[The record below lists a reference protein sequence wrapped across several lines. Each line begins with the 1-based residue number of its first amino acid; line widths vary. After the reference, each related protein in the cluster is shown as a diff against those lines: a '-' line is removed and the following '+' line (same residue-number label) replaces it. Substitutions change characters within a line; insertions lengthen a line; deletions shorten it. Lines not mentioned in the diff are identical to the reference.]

1 MADATIPPV
10 LERVDDSSADTGVR
24 GPTSPDDLP
33 SPGDV
38 LEERYRVVGEL
49 GSGGMG
55 VVYRAEHLRLRRH
68 VAIKMLRQPF
78 SGAQDLR
85 PRFEREARALAA
97 LSHPNIVIV
106 TDYGVHAGRPF
117 LAMELVEGR
126 TLRTIVDEGLTDVDR
141 AVDIARQLLEGVA
154 FAHHCGL
161 VHRDIK
167 PSNVLLSPLEGGRE
181 LVKILDFGF
190 AKFVEGESEHGTI
203 TRSAIGFGT
212 PAYIPPEQATGGTT
226 DARTDVYSLGV
237 VLFELLTGKQP
248 FEGEMAELIHK
259 HLVEPVP
266 RIADA
271 RPGIFFAP
279 ELQDIIDRAMAKK
292 KDDRFDDASVM
303 LAALRAVNDPSGLA
317 ELPPGVLDA
326 PIDAHAPTV
335 RPASV
340 SRSQLSLPALREVYR
355 QKRGGGLPWLLAIA
369 MLAAIG
375 VGVYLAW
382 PGEVEEHTNAVTA
395 AAASAAREAGER
407 IRHRQVAGAAAEQA
421 AEATGE
427 QSGEIAEGADDTV
440 AADEA
445 GAAEPGGEPAAEASA
460 DDGAETTQDEAT
472 QDDGAVLAD
481 AVAAEGAA
489 AEADLEPEQSAVAR
503 DPWATAPVPREP
515 ARLRRRVYGRGQVT
529 DAILRQLRQYARDNS
544 ADARPSLLLGEAYM
558 RKGWSQDALERY
570 ELAYSISADARHD
583 ARMLRNLVR
592 IVAEVPG
599 LAPRTSDDIKR
610 MYGAE
615 AREAIDDALGSRNLE
630 DEAIRRLRALRRQLP
645 RS

>member
-1 MADATIPPV
+1 
-10 LERVDDSSADTGVR
+10 
-24 GPTSPDDLP
+24 
-33 SPGDV
+33 V

-97 LSHPNIVIV
+97 LSHPNVVIV

-271 RPGIFFAP
+271 RPGISFAP

-292 KDDRFDDASVM
+292 KDDRFDDASMM

-326 PIDAHAPTV
+326 PIQARAPTA

-340 SRSQLSLPALREVYR
+340 SGSQLSLPALREVYR

-421 AEATGE
+421 AEGTEEQAGE
-427 QSGEIAEGADDTV
+427 VAEGADDTAAEGAGGEAAAEHV
-440 AADEA
+440 AA
-445 GAAEPGGEPAAEASA
+445 ASA
-460 DDGAETTQDEAT
+460 DEGAEAT
-472 QDDGAVLAD
+472 QDDVAAPAD
-481 AVAAEGAA
+481 AVAAEGTG
-489 AEADLEPEQSAVAR
+489 AEAEVEPDQSAVAR
-503 DPWATAPVPREP
+503 DPWATAPVPREL

-529 DAILRQLRQYARDNS
+529 DAILRQLRQYARDNR

-615 AREAIDDALGSRNLE
+615 AREAIDAALGSRTLD
-630 DEAIRRLRALRRQLP
+630 DEAIRRLRTLRRQLP
-645 RS
+645 RR